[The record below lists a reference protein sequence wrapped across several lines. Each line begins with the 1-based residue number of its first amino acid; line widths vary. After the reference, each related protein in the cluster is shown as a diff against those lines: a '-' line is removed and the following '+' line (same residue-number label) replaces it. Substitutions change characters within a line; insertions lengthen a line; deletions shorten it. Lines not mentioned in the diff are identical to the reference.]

1 MKILYAE
8 DERQLSMAVTEILKM
23 EGYEVDAVH
32 DGAKAWERL
41 QTGCYDA
48 AILDIMMPE
57 MSGTQ
62 VLALMRSR
70 KIYIPVL
77 MLTAKS
83 TTDDRIEGLSAGA
96 DDYLGKPFAMK
107 ELIARLHAVIR
118 RNVKYRDF
126 LLQFSN
132 ITLDRSSNELKSD
145 RGSLRLSSK
154 ESELLALFMKQGDY
168 AFTVD
173 ELSKLLWDGEQD
185 DSAVTLYLSYLKNKL
200 EQIHAAVN
208 IYRNENGYFLGK
220 GTAYEKS

>member
-1 MKILYAE
+1 MRILYAE
-8 DERQLSMAVTEILKM
+8 DEPQLSMAVTEILKM
-23 EGYEVDAVH
+23 EGYQVDAVH

-62 VLALMRSR
+62 VLALMRGR
-70 KIYIPVL
+70 NIYTPVL

-83 TTDDRIEGLSAGA
+83 TTEDRIEGLTAGA

-107 ELIARLHAVIR
+107 ELIARLHAMIR
-118 RNVKYRDF
+118 RNVRYRDS
-126 LLQFSN
+126 LLQFDN
-132 ITLDRSSNELKSD
+132 ISLDCSSNELKSD
-145 RGSLRLSSK
+145 SGSLRLSSK
-154 ESELLALFMKQGDY
+154 ESDLLALFMKQGDH

-173 ELSKLLWDGEQD
+173 ELRSLLWDREQD
-185 DSAVTLYLSYLKNKL
+185 ENAVTLYLSYLKNKL

-208 IYRNENGYFLGK
+208 IYKSENGYFLGK
-220 GTAYEKS
+220 GGGA